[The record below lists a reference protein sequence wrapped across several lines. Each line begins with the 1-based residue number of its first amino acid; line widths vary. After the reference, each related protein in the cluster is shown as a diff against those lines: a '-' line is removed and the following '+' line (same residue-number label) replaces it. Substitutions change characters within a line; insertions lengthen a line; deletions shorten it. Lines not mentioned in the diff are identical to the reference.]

1 MNVSVV
7 SPRGTTSPVN
17 VTADLSES
25 VKVKRVDSIPGTL
38 SKASS
43 VEQITTKIRLVK
55 PGPLS
60 GVQRGFWVAVS
71 VFLPLQ
77 VITKDEM
84 FAEDVLD
91 FLHSAYSTVWSLRLA
106 RSIKWVGGENLARLM
121 DSIKPA
127 AQEFFSRSIG
137 YFIADFCYVLVQLT
151 RGHVPHL
158 AAGRLA
164 HHTIQS
170 AACFPAILGGP
181 MQTSSACT
189 YLSIAYLAEMSNM
202 FLRINNLL
210 KRFGAEKHPLWMTN
224 FRTLLL
230 TFFLGRVINFPFC
243 TALIWRHRQ
252 NLPTSVRNLQLGF
265 AVGGMALN
273 IGWFGKLVQI
283 YLRVSRKR
291 SAPMELL

>member
-1 MNVSVV
+1 
-7 SPRGTTSPVN
+7 
-17 VTADLSES
+17 
-25 VKVKRVDSIPGTL
+25 VK
-38 SKASS
+38 
-43 VEQITTKIRLVK
+43 Q
-55 PGPLS
+55 GPFS

-71 VFLPLQ
+71 VFLPLLAL
-77 VITKDEM
+77 TKDEM
-84 FAEDVLD
+84 FAEDVID
-91 FLHSAYSTVWSLRLA
+91 VLHSAYATVWSVRLA
-106 RSIKWVGGENLARLM
+106 RNIKWVGGEKVAQLVE
-121 DSIKPA
+121 SIKPA
-127 AQEFFSRSIG
+127 AQEFFGRSIG
-137 YFIADFCYVLVQLT
+137 YFVADFCYVICQLA

-170 AACFPAILGGP
+170 AACFPAIFGGHR
-181 MQTSSACT
+181 QTSSSCT

-210 KRFGAEKHPLWMTN
+210 KRFGAEKHPFWMAN
-224 FRTLLL
+224 FRTLLT
-230 TFFLGRVINFPFC
+230 TFFLGRVMNFPFC
-243 TALIWRHRQ
+243 TALIWRHRE
-252 NLPTSVRNLQLGF
+252 NLPSSVRNLQLGF